1 MVLDRGMRSSR
12 LSALLALAL
21 LCSSVAVF
29 PLAYASPPDPSW
41 IRGLYDDADLDDVV
55 VLLTSGCAVIDGLL
69 EISVGRGQFRL
80 GRTTSTDDII
90 GTRPEFAPLQPRAPP
105 TL

>member
-1 MVLDRGMRSSR
+1 
-12 LSALLALAL
+12 LSALRALAL
-21 LCSSVAVF
+21 LCSSVAVL
-29 PLAYASPPDPSW
+29 PLAYGGPPDPSW
-41 IRGLYDDADLDDVV
+41 IRGLYDGSDFDDVV

-69 EISVGRGQFRL
+69 EISVGR
-80 GRTTSTDDII
+80 TTSPDGII